1 MEDIKRI
8 LVVCRV
14 AEDWQAAV
22 HHGILLSRMYGA
34 ELYIIHRIY
43 DPFIRGDLNFPM
55 TLGVVEDEYIKTQKD
70 ARRKLDAIITEEKTK
85 GITIKELIKE
95 GKPVEEIMK
104 VIHEEKID
112 LLIMLGHEESRLEHF
127 LLGRS
132 NDEIIRKLP
141 CSILILK
148 KEPEPA

>member
-14 AEDWQAAV
+14 AEDWRTAV

-43 DPFIRGDLNFPM
+43 DPFIRGDLNLPM
-55 TLGVVEDEYIKTQKD
+55 TLGVVEDEYIKMQKD

-112 LLIMLGHEESRLEHF
+112 LLIMLAHEESRLEHF

-132 NDEIIRKLP
+132 ENEIIRKLP
-141 CSILILK
+141 CSILIIK